1 MRFRGDIWTM
11 ESNFIRDSKLKNARG
26 KRNPRHRNHYLPVMP
41 MPIEPS
47 LSAMSTA
54 NYEFFSNK
62 HTQM

>member
-1 MRFRGDIWTM
+1 M